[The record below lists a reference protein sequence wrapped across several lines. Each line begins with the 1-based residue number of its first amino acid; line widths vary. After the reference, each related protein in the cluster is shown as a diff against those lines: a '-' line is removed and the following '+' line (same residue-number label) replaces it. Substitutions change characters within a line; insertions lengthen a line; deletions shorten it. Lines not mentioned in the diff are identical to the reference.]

1 MDIILHSMQ
10 SIVSIV
16 IMMFV
21 GIMLARAGWF
31 DDKASKLIADLVT
44 KVSLPCL
51 ILLNITDN
59 FAREN
64 LGTLVTDMALPVLS
78 VVISYFVGSA
88 LCRLLKVP
96 KGRKALFK
104 AMFYVAN
111 CIYIGVP
118 LNIALFGEES
128 TVYIFE
134 YFAANTTALWC
145 VAVYQLSVDGADEKV
160 KMDLAQTVKRVLYSP
175 LAGFLLA
182 IILVV
187 LGVKLPLFA
196 KDTLRYIGSMTT
208 PLSMIF
214 VGIELNK
221 TKLSEL
227 KMNLEMFTAHIGKFV
242 IGPLVMFFFHGF
254 FPASDL
260 HFKVMVIQASTPVAV
275 ALPLLAA
282 RYGVDVK
289 YAAILTSTST
299 ILFIFIVPFY
309 MWILHLYLGN

>member
-1 MDIILHSMQ
+1 MDIIFHSMQ
-10 SIVSIV
+10 SILSIV
-16 IMMFV
+16 IMMFL

-31 DDKASKLIADLVT
+31 DEKASRLIADLVT

-64 LGTLVTDMALPVLS
+64 LGRLFSDMALPVLS
-78 VVISYFVGSA
+78 VVASYFIGSA
-88 LCRLLKVP
+88 LCKLLKVP
-96 KGRKALFK
+96 KGRRALFK

-118 LNIALFGEES
+118 LNIALFGEDS

-145 VAVYQLSVDGADEKV
+145 VAVYQLSVDGADEEM
-160 KMDLAQTVKRVLYSP
+160 KMDVLQTVKRILYSP
-175 LAGFLLA
+175 LAGFLTAL
-182 IILVV
+182 ILV
-187 LGVKLPLFA
+187 LLDVKLPVFA
-196 KDTLRYIGSMTT
+196 KDTLKYIGSMTT

-221 TKLSEL
+221 TKLNDL
-227 KMNLEMFTAHIGKFV
+227 KMNLEMFVAHIGKFV
-242 IGPLVMFFFHGF
+242 VGPAIMFAFHDVVST
-254 FPASDL
+254 SDL

-299 ILFIFIVPFY
+299 ILFIFVVPFY
-309 MWILHLYLGN
+309 MWLLHLYLGK